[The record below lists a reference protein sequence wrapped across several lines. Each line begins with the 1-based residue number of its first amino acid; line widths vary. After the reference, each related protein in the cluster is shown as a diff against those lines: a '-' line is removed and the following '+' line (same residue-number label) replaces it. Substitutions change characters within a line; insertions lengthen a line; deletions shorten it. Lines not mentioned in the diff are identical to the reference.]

1 MKEDVLKYLTYT
13 EQDMTW
19 GGVVS
24 FVETQDV
31 APGQS
36 YPPGDHPKRYLFS
49 TETGRVLNE
58 FQMVY
63 ITSGSG
69 MFRSKSFNDGR
80 LTRISEGDMLV
91 LFPGEWH
98 SYYPEKATGWKE
110 YGIGFA
116 GKMAASLLKYGFIS
130 PTKPILHIGVREEIT
145 RLYETALN
153 IASEQKSLYQQLL
166 FSMVNL
172 IIGYSCFYDRNG
184 TFSTTYMEKK
194 INQAKLLIP
203 DNLGTI
209 TPESLSAKLN
219 LGYTTFRKKFKEY
232 TGFSPAKY
240 ILEIRIMKAKE
251 LLTNTYM
258 TVNEIASE
266 LGFDNIDYFY
276 VVFKSR
282 TGMTPLSFRKKSQGS
297 FNLNK

>member
-1 MKEDVLKYLTYT
+1 MKEDVLKYLAYT

-98 SYYPEKATGWKE
+98 SYYPEKETGWKE
-110 YGIGFA
+110 YAIGFA
-116 GKMAASLLKYGFIS
+116 G
-130 PTKPILHIGVREEIT
+130 
-145 RLYETALN
+145 
-153 IASEQKSLYQQLL
+153 
-166 FSMVNL
+166 
-172 IIGYSCFYDRNG
+172 
-184 TFSTTYMEKK
+184 
-194 INQAKLLIP
+194 
-203 DNLGTI
+203 
-209 TPESLSAKLN
+209 
-219 LGYTTFRKKFKEY
+219 
-232 TGFSPAKY
+232 
-240 ILEIRIMKAKE
+240 
-251 LLTNTYM
+251 
-258 TVNEIASE
+258 
-266 LGFDNIDYFY
+266 
-276 VVFKSR
+276 
-282 TGMTPLSFRKKSQGS
+282 
-297 FNLNK
+297 